1 MGQESVRTFDTLQ
14 KIALAS
20 CSWQEHLIVEL
31 EAEFGEP
38 IAGLHIGSSL
48 KPAMKVCIV
57 LDDFA
62 DMPYTQEV
70 IASASSFKL
79 QQRAMHM
86 WGEVERVK
94 QFQTICASLTREV
107 QSLSDQK
114 IGQSSSIR
122 TQLKCLG
129 KS

>member
-20 CSWQEHLIVEL
+20 CSWQEYLFVKL

-48 KPAMKVCIV
+48 KPAMK
-57 LDDFA
+57 
-62 DMPYTQEV
+62 EV